1 MDVEDEKELNTA
13 LLTERIQLSSDKTE
27 MTIRGGGFEESPRNQ
42 LRCILNIWVKCESK
56 KFDMQYWTLEKGLG
70 WL

>member
-1 MDVEDEKELNTA
+1 MDVEDEEELNTA

-42 LRCILNIWVKCESK
+42 LRCILNI
-56 KFDMQYWTLEKGLG
+56 
-70 WL
+70 